1 MMVIIIIIIIISLV
15 IYRSYPELMA
25 LYNVKRVKKIIIYI
39 SQAWNKK
46 YEKSIYNPY
55 ITGLKIILQKQ

>member
-1 MMVIIIIIIIISLV
+1 
-15 IYRSYPELMA
+15 MA
-25 LYNVKRVKKIIIYI
+25 LYNVKRGKNEIIYI

-46 YEKSIYNPY
+46 RYKSIYNPY